1 MISHDITLARNA
13 AEVDPAQD
21 AAIADV
27 AERLGSMNKAAVE
40 LNVSRSA
47 VQQACRRHRERTGQP
62 PYDAGGI
69 GAGAER
75 DGGAPYIIKGVSTYF
90 DAQGNQRGQW
100 IKTRLDDE
108 QRQEALRAAAAEL
121 AASIPPLPP
130 SQPPALTIR
139 QLLNLY
145 IFTDYHLGMLAWHK
159 EGGQD
164 WDLEIAE
171 ALLLRA
177 FRHMID
183 QAPAAHTAIIG
194 QLGDFLHYD
203 GFKALTPA
211 SGHVLDADSRF
222 PKVVMVAVRVLRAI
236 VAMALER
243 HEKIIVLLAE
253 GNHDEASSVWL
264 RAMFKALFDN
274 DPRVIVEDSPL
285 PFYAYQH
292 GKVMLAFH
300 HGHKVKMDSL
310 PGLFAAQFRQM
321 WGETTMA
328 YGHSGHWHHEIV
340 KEFGGI
346 KWTQHPTLAA
356 RDAYASRGGYHAE
369 RATNVI
375 TYHERFGQVGTLTVK
390 PEMFDTEAAA

>member
-1 MISHDITLARNA
+1 MGNQHDIDPKRDAEIYEAFVKAGSFRALAKA
-13 AEVDPAQD
+13 GQYGGKCG
-21 AAIADV
+21 IA
-27 AERLGSMNKAAVE
+27 AAV
-40 LNVSRSA
+40 
-47 VQQACRRHRERTGQP
+47 RRHRQRTGTE
-62 PYDAGGI
+62 YDKGGI
-69 GAGAER
+69 GAGPER
-75 DGGAPYIIKGVSTYF
+75 DGMAPYVVKGVSTYF
-90 DAQGNQRGQW
+90 DADGNQKAQW
-100 IKTRLDDE
+100 VKTRLDDE
-108 QRQEALRAAAAEL
+108 QRQEAIRAAAEAL
-121 AASIPPLPP
+121 ATSIPPADPVA
-130 SQPPALTIR
+130 PPAVTLAD
-139 QLLNLY
+139 LLNLY
-145 IFTDYHLGMLAWHK
+145 VFTDYHLGMLAWRK

-171 ALLLRA
+171 ALLLQA

-236 VAMALER
+236 VAMALQR

-274 DPRVIVEDSPL
+274 DPRVFVEDSPL
-285 PFYAYQH
+285 PFYAYRH
-292 GKVMLAFH
+292 GNVMLAFH

-310 PGLFAAQFRQM
+310 PGLFAAQFREM
-321 WGETTMA
+321 WGQTTMA
-328 YGHSGHWHHEIV
+328 YGHSGHWHHEVV

-346 KWTQHPTLAA
+346 KWMQHPTLAA

-375 TYHERFGQVGTLTVK
+375 TYHSRFGQVSTLTVK
-390 PEMFDTEAAA
+390 PEMFE